1 MSDIDRKFI
10 VFDTDGVIFRSHFLL
25 HLSWHS
31 GIFTYLRALF
41 LCFLFG
47 IKRLSIHALL
57 DRVYVKLKGIKEK
70 EFWRVYYKTKQ
81 VRNAEETIRH
91 IRNNGH
97 YVVLISSGVPD
108 FLMKHLAKK
117 LNANSGYG
125 IDTKMDNGI
134 FTGEIGGYL
143 SFHKGKVQVV
153 EQILKGSSIIWDDVI
168 VVGDDRNN
176 LDIMALAKASI
187 GFNSDYSVRKRAKY
201 LVDGNDLK
209 DVLSYIEIE
218 DPTSFSELSSKLSK
232 EFAYSWLQEFRRKG
246 LHVCAALVPFFAGV
260 NFTLTV
266 NLLLTITV
274 LFVFSELLRLNGISF
289 PVMNLVTRLCIR
301 TKEQRRFT
309 VAPVTLSLGIV
320 FSLLLFSKSIA
331 CVVIIIVAFSDSIA
345 TVIGRFYGRLR
356 IPYNHKKSFEGSI
369 AFFASAFMCS
379 IFYVPVG
386 TALIV
391 SFISCIIESL
401 PFRIDNLSIPL
412 GTGFLLEMIT
422 SQNMLFWQVI

>member
-10 VFDTDGVIFRSHFLL
+10 VFDTDGVIFKSHFLL

-47 IKRLSIHALL
+47 INRLSIRALL
-57 DRVYVKLKGIKEK
+57 ERVYVKLKGTKEE
-70 EFWRVYYKTKQ
+70 EFWRVYYKMKQ
-81 VRNAEETIRH
+81 VKNAEEAIRH

-108 FLMKHLAKK
+108 FLMKHLTKR

-125 IDTKMDNGI
+125 IDIKMDNGI

-143 SFHKGKVQVV
+143 SFHNGKVRVV
-153 EQILKGSSIIWDDVI
+153 EQIMKGSSIMWDDVI

-176 LDIMALAKASI
+176 LDIMTLAKASI

-201 LVDGNDLK
+201 LVDSNNLK
-209 DVLSYIEIE
+209 DVLRHIEIE
-218 DPTSFSELSSKLSK
+218 TSPSFSEISSKLSQ

-246 LHVCAALVPFFAGV
+246 IHVCAALVPFFAGV
-260 NFTLTV
+260 NFALTV
-266 NLLLTITV
+266 NLLLMVTV
-274 LFVFSELLRLNGISF
+274 LFVFSELLRLNGILS
-289 PVMNLVTRLCIR
+289 PVSLVTRLCIR
-301 TKEQRRFT
+301 TKEQRLFT
-309 VAPVTLSLGIV
+309 VAPVTLSMGVI

-331 CVVIIIVAFSDSIA
+331 CVVIIIVAFSDSMA

-356 IPYNHKKSFEGSI
+356 IPYNHRKSVEGSI

-379 IFYVPVG
+379 IFFVHVG

-391 SFISCIIESL
+391 SLISCIIESL
-401 PFRIDNLSIPL
+401 PLKIDNISIPL
-412 GTGFLLEMIT
+412 GTGFLLEMTT
-422 SQNMLFWQVI
+422 SQNMLFWHVG